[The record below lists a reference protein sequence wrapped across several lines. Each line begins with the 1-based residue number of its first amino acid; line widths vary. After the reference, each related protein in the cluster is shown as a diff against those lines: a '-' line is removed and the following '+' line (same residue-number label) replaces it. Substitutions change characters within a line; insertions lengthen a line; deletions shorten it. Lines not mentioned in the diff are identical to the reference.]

1 MSPVE
6 PFLRELDRLWDGED
20 RVTLRVIG
28 SVALML
34 QAPFVRVTKDYDVLE
49 VASLTEDT
57 RQRLRQLG
65 GAKTP
70 LAVRHGLYLDIVPA
84 GLPFL
89 PMPPLFHHSEELSA
103 MLRHFEVEVLDVV
116 DVVISKLKRFS
127 VSDQGDIEE
136 MANLG
141 VVDPVVVLERFKIA
155 LDANSM
161 SAVADDYPKIVE
173 NFHAVQRD
181 WLYVDESDID
191 LPRWS

>member
-34 QAPFVRVTKDYDVLE
+34 QAPFVRVTKDYD
-49 VASLTEDT
+49 
-57 RQRLRQLG
+57 
-65 GAKTP
+65 
-70 LAVRHGLYLDIVPA
+70 
-84 GLPFL
+84 
-89 PMPPLFHHSEELSA
+89 
-103 MLRHFEVEVLDVV
+103 VLDVV